1 MPIQGLYDSYHGRK
15 EGLGMAYSMALN
27 AIYNQYLTTYA
38 PKKSDTRYD
47 THKKSELRNITNSM
61 AKVNRD
67 APLYKLDNSA
77 DSAGYIIGI
86 KEETR
91 QLINSVSSIVG
102 DVENAALDGKIAYST
117 DESIVSVK
125 YIGSKEDNDDYEPKD
140 GTEGADGEVTN
151 LDGSRPSFN
160 IEVQSLAGPQV
171 NLGAFLARDG
181 RDIPAGDYV
190 FDLSVAGQ
198 GYEFQYSIREDD
210 TNLDIEE
217 RLSRLI
223 NNSNINLKSEVVS
236 DDEGNVALRI
246 ESSQVGVHFG
256 QQPKVFEISDAS
268 VPGRSGSVDYLGINH
283 TVREASNANFIVN
296 GMEASSPSNSFVLDK
311 KFEVTLNGIT
321 PEEGMTTEIG
331 IRPDTEAIATNISN
345 LIGSYN
351 SFIAAI
357 KSYTDS
363 QRGSQTLLGEMNRVA
378 GTYSEDM
385 SKVGINYKEDG
396 EFDVDMDRLQIALG
410 TGARDGSFDSLKAF
424 TGAVVRKSKAVSLDP
439 VKFVNKTV
447 VEYKNPG
454 KNTMSPYT
462 ASAYAGLLFNSYC

>member
-1 MPIQGLYDSYHGRK
+1 
-15 EGLGMAYSMALN
+15 MAYSMALN

-210 TNLDIEE
+210 TN
-217 RLSRLI
+217 
-223 NNSNINLKSEVVS
+223 
-236 DDEGNVALRI
+236 
-246 ESSQVGVHFG
+246 
-256 QQPKVFEISDAS
+256 
-268 VPGRSGSVDYLGINH
+268 
-283 TVREASNANFIVN
+283 
-296 GMEASSPSNSFVLDK
+296 
-311 KFEVTLNGIT
+311 
-321 PEEGMTTEIG
+321 
-331 IRPDTEAIATNISN
+331 
-345 LIGSYN
+345 
-351 SFIAAI
+351 
-357 KSYTDS
+357 
-363 QRGSQTLLGEMNRVA
+363 
-378 GTYSEDM
+378 
-385 SKVGINYKEDG
+385 
-396 EFDVDMDRLQIALG
+396 
-410 TGARDGSFDSLKAF
+410 
-424 TGAVVRKSKAVSLDP
+424 
-439 VKFVNKTV
+439 
-447 VEYKNPG
+447 
-454 KNTMSPYT
+454 
-462 ASAYAGLLFNSYC
+462 

>member
-1 MPIQGLYDSYHGRK
+1 MS
-15 EGLGMAYSMALN
+15 
-27 AIYNQYLTTYA
+27 
-38 PKKSDTRYD
+38 
-47 THKKSELRNITNSM
+47 
-61 AKVNRD
+61 V
-67 APLYKLDNSA
+67 A
-77 DSAGYIIGI
+77 DSL
-86 KEETR
+86 
-91 QLINSVSSIVG
+91 LIR
-102 DVENAALDGKIAYST
+102 K
-117 DESIVSVK
+117 
-125 YIGSKEDNDDYEPKD
+125 
-140 GTEGADGEVTN
+140 
-151 LDGSRPSFN
+151 
-160 IEVQSLAGPQV
+160 
-171 NLGAFLARDG
+171 
-181 RDIPAGDYV
+181 
-190 FDLSVAGQ
+190 
-198 GYEFQYSIREDD
+198 GYE
-210 TNLDIEE
+210 
-217 RLSRLI
+217 
-223 NNSNINLKSEVVS
+223 EVVS

-357 KSYTDS
+357 RSYTDS
-363 QRGSQTLLGEMNRVA
+363 QRGSQTLLGEMDRVA

-385 SKVGINYKEDG
+385 SKVGINHKEDG

-410 TGARDGSFDSLKAF
+410 TGAKDGSFDSLKAF

>member
-1 MPIQGLYDSYHGRK
+1 
-15 EGLGMAYSMALN
+15 MAYSMALN

-102 DVENAALDGKIAYST
+102 DVENASLDGKIAYST

-125 YIGSKEDNDDYEPKD
+125 YIGSQEQDDTYEPED

-160 IEVQSLAGPQV
+160 IEVKSLAGPQV

-321 PEEGMTTEIG
+321 PEEGMTT
-331 IRPDTEAIATNISN
+331 
-345 LIGSYN
+345 
-351 SFIAAI
+351 
-357 KSYTDS
+357 
-363 QRGSQTLLGEMNRVA
+363 
-378 GTYSEDM
+378 
-385 SKVGINYKEDG
+385 
-396 EFDVDMDRLQIALG
+396 
-410 TGARDGSFDSLKAF
+410 
-424 TGAVVRKSKAVSLDP
+424 
-439 VKFVNKTV
+439 
-447 VEYKNPG
+447 
-454 KNTMSPYT
+454 
-462 ASAYAGLLFNSYC
+462 

>member
-1 MPIQGLYDSYHGRK
+1 M
-15 EGLGMAYSMALN
+15 
-27 AIYNQYLTTYA
+27 
-38 PKKSDTRYD
+38 
-47 THKKSELRNITNSM
+47 
-61 AKVNRD
+61 
-67 APLYKLDNSA
+67 
-77 DSAGYIIGI
+77 
-86 KEETR
+86 
-91 QLINSVSSIVG
+91 
-102 DVENAALDGKIAYST
+102 
-117 DESIVSVK
+117 
-125 YIGSKEDNDDYEPKD
+125 
-140 GTEGADGEVTN
+140 
-151 LDGSRPSFN
+151 
-160 IEVQSLAGPQV
+160 
-171 NLGAFLARDG
+171 
-181 RDIPAGDYV
+181 
-190 FDLSVAGQ
+190 
-198 GYEFQYSIREDD
+198 
-210 TNLDIEE
+210 
-217 RLSRLI
+217 
-223 NNSNINLKSEVVS
+223 VS

-311 KFEVTLNGIT
+311 KFEVTLNVIT

-357 KSYTDS
+357 RSYTDS
-363 QRGSQTLLGEMNRVA
+363 QRGSQTLLGEMDRVA

-385 SKVGINYKEDG
+385 SKVGINHKEDG

-410 TGARDGSFDSLKAF
+410 TGAKDGSFDSLKAF
-424 TGAVVRKSKAVSLDP
+424 TGAIVRKSKAVSLDP